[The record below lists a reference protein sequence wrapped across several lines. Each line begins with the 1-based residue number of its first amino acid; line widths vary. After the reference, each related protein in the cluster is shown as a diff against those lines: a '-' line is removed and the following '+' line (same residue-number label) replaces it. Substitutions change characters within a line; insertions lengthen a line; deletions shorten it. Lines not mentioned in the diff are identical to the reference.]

1 MARKALK
8 RIICMF
14 VAVSVITLSGCE
26 SRSKSFESSIAHD
39 TPNVSSEQSAGQST
53 PTGEKTETTNM
64 EIRNDET
71 NIIYIEVGESTLT
84 AVLENNK
91 TADALKA
98 LLADAPLTISA
109 ENYGG
114 FEKVCSLGKE
124 LPRNDSQTTA
134 HAGDICLYNGD
145 RLVIFYGSNSWSYTR
160 IGKVSNADISGLE
173 KALSGDETQITL
185 SLKTPQN

>member
-1 MARKALK
+1 MASKALK
-8 RIICMF
+8 RIICTF
-14 VAVSVITLSGCE
+14 AAVGVITLSGCE
-26 SRSKSFESSIAHD
+26 SRSESFESSIAHD
-39 TPNVSSEQSAGQST
+39 TPDVSSEQSAGQNK
-53 PTGEKTETTNM
+53 PTGEKTETANM

-91 TADALKA
+91 TADALKE

-160 IGKVSNADISGLE
+160 IGKVSNADISELE
-173 KALSGDETQITL
+173 KALSGDEAQITL
-185 SLKTPQN
+185 SLKTP